1 LWAGTSGGCSRARL
15 EAASGGGGA
24 VAAAAAIAS
33 GGTVAG
39 DIAKEAETREDTGK
53 WKEKAG
59 GAGAAERHTRMR
71 FILPNDWWVQAHA
84 FTFVYV
90 LHDVAR

>member
-1 LWAGTSGGCSRARL
+1 MWAVTSGGCSRAGL
-15 EAASGGGGA
+15 KAAGGGGGGGA

-53 WKEKAG
+53 GKEKAG
-59 GAGAAERHTRMR
+59 GAGAAERHTRM
-71 FILPNDWWVQAHA
+71 
-84 FTFVYV
+84 
-90 LHDVAR
+90 